1 MKQSSSQYR
10 VRKRKVMQKATRKTM
25 RERKR
30 EISISILPNINARSS
45 VRLKLMFKAKMM
57 ATTFEMAIV
66 ISKTMTISQT
76 IRKKKEKIKI
86 SLISLRY

>member
-30 EISISILPNINARSS
+30 EIPISILPNINARSS

>member
-1 MKQSSSQYR
+1 
-10 VRKRKVMQKATRKTM
+10 MQKATRKTM

-30 EISISILPNINARSS
+30 EIPISILPNINARSS

-66 ISKTMTISQT
+66 ISKTMTIS
-76 IRKKKEKIKI
+76 
-86 SLISLRY
+86 